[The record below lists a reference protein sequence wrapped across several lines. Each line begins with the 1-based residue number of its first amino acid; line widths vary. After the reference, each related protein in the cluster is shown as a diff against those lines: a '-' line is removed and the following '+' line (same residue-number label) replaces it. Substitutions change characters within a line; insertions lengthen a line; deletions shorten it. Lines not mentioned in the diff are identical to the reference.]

1 MLSCFRHVQL
11 FATLWTIAHQAPL
24 SMGFPRQEHWSGLP
38 LPLPG
43 IFLTQGLNLRLL
55 CLLHWQVDS
64 LPLLLPG
71 KPRVATCFNEKIN
84 LAANQKR
91 KSLTRCTDVYK
102 LSNTPQE
109 PAHNSDHLAVRDRKQ
124 GRSNTARVSLAL
136 LPGYRCS
143 VTTRTE
149 KLTGRQDHRK
159 HDELAGG
166 EERK

>member
-136 LPGYRCS
+136 PSRLQILSDHKDRKAH
-143 VTTRTE
+143 RE
-149 KLTGRQDHRK
+149 TGPQ
-159 HDELAGG
+159 ET
-166 EERK
+166 

>member
-1 MLSCFRHVQL
+1 MLSCLRHVQI

-24 SMGFPRQEHWSGLP
+24 SMGFSRQEHWSGLP
-38 LPLPG
+38 LPPPG
-43 IFLTQGLNLRLL
+43 IFLTQGLNLRLS

-109 PAHNSDHLAVRDRKQ
+109 PAHNSSPCSTGQKTGQIKHSQ
-124 GRSNTARVSLAL
+124 S
-136 LPGYRCS
+136 LPGPAFQ
-143 VTTRTE
+143 VTDA
-149 KLTGRQDHRK
+149 Q
-159 HDELAGG
+159 
-166 EERK
+166 